1 MRASLPAFVA
11 IHELWHTLEMT
22 EMKKITAFVP
32 ARLLASAQ
40 EETGVGISETLRI
53 GLQKIA
59 HERFY
64 KGMQELRGKVDFEYD
79 IDASREDK
87 DFGEL

>member
-1 MRASLPAFVA
+1 
-11 IHELWHTLEMT
+11 
-22 EMKKITAFVP
+22 MKKITAFVP

-64 KGMQELRGKVDFEYD
+64 KGMLELRGTLPDFEID
-79 IDASREDK
+79 IDASREDRNYSGG
-87 DFGEL
+87 DS

>member
-1 MRASLPAFVA
+1 
-11 IHELWHTLEMT
+11 MT

-32 ARLLASAQ
+32 AHLLASAQ
-40 EETGVGISETLRI
+40 EETGLGISETLRI

-64 KGMQELRGKVDFEYD
+64 KGLQELRGKVDFDCDLE
-79 IDASREDK
+79 ASREDK
-87 DFGEL
+87 DYDFGGDR

>member
-1 MRASLPAFVA
+1 
-11 IHELWHTLEMT
+11 MT

-32 ARLLASAQ
+32 AGLLASAQ

-64 KGMQELRGKVDFEYD
+64 KGMQELRGKVDFDYD
-79 IDASREDK
+79 LDASREDK
-87 DFGEL
+87 DYDFGGDR

>member
-1 MRASLPAFVA
+1 
-11 IHELWHTLEMT
+11 MT

-32 ARLLASAQ
+32 AALLASAQ

-64 KGMQELRGKVDFEYD
+64 KGMQELRGKIDFDYD
-79 IDASREDK
+79 LDASREDK
-87 DFGEL
+87 DYDFGGER

>member
-1 MRASLPAFVA
+1 
-11 IHELWHTLEMT
+11 MT

-32 ARLLASAQ
+32 ANLLASAQ
-40 EETGVGISETLRI
+40 QETGAGISETLRI

-64 KGMQELRGKVDFEYD
+64 KGMLEMRGKVHIEFDVDESRADKEYD
-79 IDASREDK
+79 AKGNVIR
-87 DFGEL
+87 

>member
-1 MRASLPAFVA
+1 
-11 IHELWHTLEMT
+11 MT

-32 ARLLASAQ
+32 AALLASAQ

-53 GLQKIA
+53 GLLKIA

-64 KGMQELRGKVDFEYD
+64 KGLQELEGKVDFEFD
-79 IDASREDK
+79 FDASRKDK
-87 DFGEL
+87 DRDFGGDR

>member
-1 MRASLPAFVA
+1 
-11 IHELWHTLEMT
+11 MT

-32 ARLLASAQ
+32 AGLLASAQ

-59 HERFY
+59 HQRFY
-64 KGMQELRGKVDFEYD
+64 KGMLEMRGKVRTDVD

-87 DFGEL
+87 DHDAKGNR